1 MGNQREPGL
10 SPELVAGVRNLAA
23 LSACKDHADAVY
35 FSLDRFSL
43 RARARE
49 INRGNLD
56 AFVEAVKGY
65 GLRAYMAVNTV
76 IYQEDLPDVV
86 DVIDAAKSA
95 GVDAIIAWDPAV
107 ICAARDRGLRV
118 HISTQANVS

>member
-1 MGNQREPGL
+1 MGNQRRL
-10 SPELVAGVRNLAA
+10 CSIPELVAGVRNLAA
-23 LSACKDHADAVY
+23 LSACKDYADAVY

-43 RARARE
+43 RARAQE
-49 INRGNLD
+49 IKRDNLD

-76 IYQEDLPDVV
+76 IYPEDLPDVV
-86 DVIDAAKSA
+86 DVIDAASRA

-107 ICAARDRGLRV
+107 
-118 HISTQANVS
+118 